1 MVGKGRPVSFG
12 NGSAVVAAA
21 SSSPQQTVIKQIV
34 TKSPH
39 SHSEEIKSDSNSSSS
54 LTGTPKQ
61 SAVVTEAQQPLS
73 NAMRLRRQEEPEK
86 RVCPNA
92 GASPLLDD
100 DDENDDLNESL
111 QQMDSLLTSLHSKE
125 ARLNWMLEA
134 VSTAY
139 EKLLGVVKTNVT
151 NLWFAGD
158 GSAKHALGRAE
169 SAREPASRLGFV
181 RRDDT

>member
-1 MVGKGRPVSFG
+1 MVGKGGPVSFG
-12 NGSAVVAAA
+12 NGAAIVAAA
-21 SSSPQQTVIKQIV
+21 TSSSPQQTVAKQIV

-39 SHSEEIKSDSNSSSS
+39 SHSEEVKSDSNSSSS

-61 SAVVTEAQQPLS
+61 SAVATEAQQPLS
-73 NAMRLRRQEEPEK
+73 NAMKLQQQEEPEK
-86 RVCPNA
+86 IVRPNA

-100 DDENDDLNESL
+100 DENDDLNGSL

-125 ARLNWMLEA
+125 AHLNWMLEA

-139 EKLLGVVKTNVT
+139 EEFLGVVKTNVT

-158 GSAKHALGRAE
+158 GSAKHALEKAE